1 MASRTA
7 VSSNATWSTVEKIG
21 LSFPEVEAGLS
32 WGSPAL
38 KIRGTMFACVPT
50 NKEAEKNSIVV
61 RLDFP
66 QRDELLAAE
75 PDVYYLKEHY
85 VNYPCVLARLS
96 RIHPDALHGLIGMAW
111 TYMNRKAPKRRAVK
125 AKTRKSR

>member
-1 MASRTA
+1 MTRGK
-7 VSSNATWSTVEKIG
+7 ATWAAIEKIG
-21 LSFPEVEAGLS
+21 LALPDVEAGTS
-32 WGSPAL
+32 WGTRAL
-38 KIRGTMFACVPT
+38 KIRGTMFACIPT
-50 NKEAEKNSIVV
+50 NKDAEKDSIVV

-85 VNYPCVLARLS
+85 VNYPCVLARLKK
-96 RIHPDALHGLIGMAW
+96 IHPDALHDLIGMAW
-111 TYMNRKAPKRRAVK
+111 TYMNKKAPKRRAVK

>member
-1 MASRTA
+1 M
-7 VSSNATWSTVEKIG
+7 VERFG
-21 LSFPEVEAGLS
+21 LALPGVETGKS

-50 NKEAEKNSIVV
+50 NKSAERNFVVV

-75 PDVYYLKEHY
+75 PEVYYLKEHY
-85 VNYPCVLARLS
+85 VNYPCVLARLGK
-96 RIHPDALHGLIGMAW
+96 IHPDALRDLVGMAW
-111 TYMNRKAPKRRAVK
+111 TYVNAKAPRRRTLQTRKRKAR
-125 AKTRKSR
+125 

>member
-1 MASRTA
+1 MKSGM
-7 VSSNATWSTVEKIG
+7 ATWASVEKIG
-21 LSFPEVEAGLS
+21 LTFPDVEAGLS

-38 KIRGTMFACVPT
+38 KLRGQMFACVPT
-50 NKEAEKNSIVV
+50 NKQAEKDSIVV

-75 PDVYYLKEHY
+75 PGVYYLKEHY
-85 VNYPCVLARLS
+85 VNYPCILARLKK
-96 RIHPDALHGLIGMAW
+96 IHPDALHDLIGMAW

-125 AKTRKSR
+125 AKTRKS

>member
-1 MASRTA
+1 MAVRSA
-7 VSSNATWSTVEKIG
+7 LKPSWATVEKIG
-21 LSFPEVEAGLS
+21 LALPEVEAGRS

-38 KIRGTMFACVPT
+38 LIRGTMFACIPT
-50 NKEAEKNSIVV
+50 NKSAEKDSIVV
-61 RLDFP
+61 RLDFA

-85 VNYPCVLARLS
+85 VNYPCILARLKK
-96 RIHPDALHGLIGMAW
+96 IHPDALHDLIGMAW
-111 TYMNRKAPKRRAVK
+111 AYMNKQAPRRRSVK

>member
-1 MASRTA
+1 M
-7 VSSNATWSTVEKIG
+7 VERLG
-21 LSFPEVEAGLS
+21 LALPGVETGKS

-50 NKEAEKNSIVV
+50 NKSAERNSVVV

-75 PDVYYLKEHY
+75 PEVYYLKEHY
-85 VNYPCVLARLS
+85 VNYPCVLARLGK
-96 RIHPDALHGLIGMAW
+96 IHPDALRDLVGMAW
-111 TYMNRKAPKRRAVK
+111 TYVNAKAPRRRTLQTRKRKAR
-125 AKTRKSR
+125 